1 MIISVL
7 KIFFLNVTFL
17 LRFSI
22 YAPNLCSD
30 RKQFF
35 DSFQNISYN
44 HEDDSIYH
52 YNIVLGDF
60 NCILEKKIDRYPNRR
75 TDDIGKIE
83 LQNIITRYDLY
94 DAWRKLNPNKKR
106 YSFQRGNSKSRIDF
120 ILCSN
125 VYVVKCLIPI

>member
-1 MIISVL
+1 MFH
-7 KIFFLNVTFL
+7 IFN
-17 LRFSI
+17 I

-60 NCILEKKIDRYPNRR
+60 NCILDKKIDRYPNRR

-125 VYVVKCLIPI
+125 GLCSKCLIPI